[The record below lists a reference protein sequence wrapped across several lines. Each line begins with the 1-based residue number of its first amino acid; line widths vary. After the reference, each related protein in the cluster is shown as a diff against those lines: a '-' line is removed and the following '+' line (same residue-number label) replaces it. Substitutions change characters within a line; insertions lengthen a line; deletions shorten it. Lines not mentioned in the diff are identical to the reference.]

1 MADDE
6 THSLEVNLI
15 EAIADI
21 PADAWDACAGGANPF
36 VSHTFLSALEDS
48 ATLGAENGWLVR
60 HVVVRG
66 PMGDIVACTPMYA
79 KSHSY
84 GEYVFDWAWADAF
97 ERAGGRYY
105 PKLLCAVPFTPVTGP
120 RLLVHPN
127 APEGTKSLL
136 IDAMVDIAR
145 RMAVSSLHVT
155 FPDKNDW
162 TALGNKNFIP
172 RVGRQYHWSN
182 PGYADFDSFLNA
194 LSSRKRK
201 QIRKERR
208 AALGPEQ
215 EIEIVHLSGS
225 DIREEHW
232 DAVYR
237 FYMDTGARKWG
248 RPYLNRTFFSLLG
261 ERMADRVLLI
271 MARRGGRWIAGALN
285 LIGSDG
291 LYGRY
296 WGAVEHVPCLH
307 FEICYYQAIEYA
319 ITHGLKTVEAGA
331 QGEHKITRGYLPVET
346 YSAHWVRN
354 DGFRDALERAIEAE
368 RDAVAEEIDEL
379 ADFSPFR
386 APSAPE

>member
-1 MADDE
+1 ME
-6 THSLEVNLI
+6 ISLL
-15 EAIADI
+15 EAIGDI
-21 PADAWDACAGGANPF
+21 SADAWDICAGGVNPF
-36 VSHTFLSALEDS
+36 VSHAFLSALEDS
-48 ATLGAENGWLVR
+48 ATLGAQNGWLVR
-60 HVVVRG
+60 HVVAHAPSGRL
-66 PMGDIVACTPMYA
+66 VACAPMYV

-84 GEYVFDWAWADAF
+84 GEYVFDWAWADAY

-105 PKLLCAVPFTPVTGP
+105 PKLLCAAPFTPVAGP
-120 RLLVHPN
+120 RLLVHPD
-127 APEGTKSLL
+127 APEGTKALL

-162 TALGNKNFIP
+162 AALGSKNFIP
-172 RVGRQYHWSN
+172 RIGRQYHWSN
-182 PGYADFDSFLNA
+182 PGYADFDAFLAA

-208 AALGPEQ
+208 TALGPER
-215 EIEIVHLSGS
+215 EIEVVRLNGA
-225 DIREEHW
+225 DIHEEHW
-232 DAVYR
+232 DALYR

-319 ITHGLKTVEAGA
+319 ITHRLKTVEAGA
-331 QGEHKITRGYLPVET
+331 QGEHKIARGYLPVET
-346 YSAHWVRN
+346 YSAHWVRD

-386 APSAPE
+386 APSTPK